1 MTMLPRYLDRLDPER
16 QEVFKKLKA
25 FSDEFILAGGTA
37 IMLQIGHRQSYDFDC
52 FTEKDLSKNLLK
64 KIIKIFGS
72 TFSIE
77 LQTSEMIT
85 IQTKS
90 KVDISFVWHPY
101 QPLKKPVK
109 TDSLSLFH
117 LDDLVTNKALT
128 IGRRGAWR
136 DYVDLFFFLKWKLY
150 NIKKIIQLSDQRF
163 RPEFND
169 KLFLQQLVYFD
180 DLKLV
185 PTNFI
190 KESYSHIKIKS
201 FLEKQV
207 RDYLKKRLKI

>member
-1 MTMLPRYLDRLDPER
+1 
-16 QEVFKKLKA
+16 
-25 FSDEFILAGGTA
+25 
-37 IMLQIGHRQSYDFDC
+37 
-52 FTEKDLSKNLLK
+52 
-64 KIIKIFGS
+64 
-72 TFSIE
+72 
-77 LQTSEMIT
+77 MI
-85 IQTKS
+85 
-90 KVDISFVWHPY
+90 
-101 QPLKKPVK
+101 
-109 TDSLSLFH
+109 
-117 LDDLVTNKALT
+117 DDLVTNKTLT
-128 IGRRGAWR
+128 IDRRGAWR
-136 DYVDLFFFLKWKLY
+136 DYVDLFFFLKWKVY
-150 NIKKIIQLSDQRF
+150 DIEKIIKLSEQRF